1 MKKVYFPK
9 QIIDELLANSVHF
22 ERYAFELKE
31 VKKDEKPIKVSL
43 AIGDNT
49 EIRVSFTREQAAR
62 VAKSILTQLAK

>member
-9 QIIDELLANSVHF
+9 QVIDELLDSPTQF

-43 AIGDNT
+43 AIDDDT
-49 EIRVSFTREQAAR
+49 EIRVSFTREQAAK
-62 VAKSILTQLAK
+62 VVKSIITQLAR

>member
-9 QIIDELLANSVHF
+9 QAIDELLDGPIHL

-31 VKKDEKPIKVSL
+31 VKKDDKPIKVSL
-43 AIGDNT
+43 AIGDDT